1 MIIINVKNKKETIE
15 ATTNIRYCYIEG
27 PTGPRGEPEPMEPQE
42 KNGPTIINI
51 GLTETT
57 EAGTEAVI
65 QNVSNSVL
73 AGLKEND
80 NITINIKS
88 ENNVI
93 LTASNSTSDNLE
105 VLKIP

>member
-1 MIIINVKNKKETIE
+1 MDQQQLILDS
-15 ATTNIRYCYIEG
+15 A
-27 PTGPRGEPEPMEPQE
+27 
-42 KNGPTIINI
+42 
-51 GLTETT
+51 ETT

-73 AGLKEND
+73 AALKEND

>member
-1 MIIINVKNKKETIE
+1 MDNYKCEKIKKWSYK
-15 ATTNIRYCYIEG
+15 NIRYCYVEG
-27 PTGPRGEPEPMEPQE
+27 PTGPRGEPWPMGLQG
-42 KNGPTIINI
+42 KNGPTTINI
-51 GLTETT
+51 GLCWNYWSWD
-57 EAGTEAVI
+57 GSC
-65 QNVSNSVL
+65 NSKCFNSVL